1 MEAVASSSVGLDT
14 QTWKLRAAGDLQAN
28 QFSPC
33 SRTKATKVQV
43 R

>member
-1 MEAVASSSVGLDT
+1 MEAVASSVGLDT
-14 QTWKLRAAGDLQAN
+14 QTWKLRAAGGLQAN

-33 SRTKATKVQV
+33 SRTKGTKVQM